1 MFNVLNN
8 VDRVPSN
15 VPFSNQ
21 EALLYVFEDNDAVI
35 KMVIK
40 GRSPDNETCVQNPQS
55 CSCLVV
61 RSN

>member
-21 EALLYVFEDNDAVI
+21 EALLYMVEDNEALI
-35 KMVIK
+35 KMIMK
-40 GRSPDNETCVQNPQS
+40 E
-55 CSCLVV
+55 
-61 RSN
+61 